1 MISSPYSEKDVVLR
15 SSHVSFLQEEAGRSS
30 AREMAGV
37 KQLQRRR
44 GGREGISNIWPGR
57 PPKKTKEEGERLK
70 RRSLPPPPPSSFLA
84 SKRRVVGEKRG
95 RQSEKGAGKT
105 AAR

>member
-30 AREMAGV
+30 AWEMVGV
-37 KQLQRRR
+37 KQLQRG

-57 PPKKTKEEGERLK
+57 PPKETKE
-70 RRSLPPPPPSSFLA
+70 
-84 SKRRVVGEKRG
+84 
-95 RQSEKGAGKT
+95 
-105 AAR
+105 